1 MNNTKFSF
9 ARLSIARPV
18 FISCLVALSIIIGYI
33 SMMGLPVDLFPDV
46 TFPVVTVTTPYP
58 GAGPKEIE
66 TLVSKVFEEEFS
78 TISGVKTIRSV
89 NQEGVSIVITE
100 FRFDVDIKYAEQQI
114 RDKVSSAKSK
124 LPNDVKESV
133 IRRIDPS
140 DQPIMTITLKANLPE
155 AELFD
160 LADLS
165 VKPKIEQINS
175 VGLVDILGGR
185 KREIKVE
192 LDLKKLKEREISA
205 LQVSDALGK
214 SGMNIPSGKMDV
226 TAKQETVF
234 RTLGEFQSLDEI
246 KNTIV
251 SFYGNEVP
259 TTLKNV
265 ADVTDSLEDQKN
277 ITYIN
282 GEKAVFINVYRQS
295 GANTVEVANNV
306 AKQVDK
312 INDLLKT
319 TKGAPVLSV
328 VRDGAKPINDNILD
342 VSESIYFGIGLTV
355 LVVFFFLASFRST
368 IITGLALPNSLLGA
382 FILVSLAGF
391 SINMMSL
398 LALSLAVGLLV
409 DDAIVVRENIYRH
422 AEMGKDPKTAALD
435 GTHEVMMAV
444 IATTFT
450 VLAVFGPIAFLDGV
464 VGQFFKQFG
473 LTICFA
479 LVISLFDAITI
490 APMMSAYFAGKV
502 KPHGY
507 VTPEH
512 EKTFYDKTVGAM
524 LDRFNRFQNWLEDIY
539 VKILEVTLNHP
550 IKTIGAAVVI
560 LILSVYTLKFVPK
573 TFIPAQDN
581 GEFGVNLDLPPGTS
595 LREMERVSL
604 EVDKLLRT
612 HSEVQF
618 SVLTVGTK
626 DGESNKASF
635 YVKLVDSKLRKINT
649 IKFKE
654 VFRQELKPFVYA
666 NPSVRDYDAVGGG
679 ERPFS
684 LNIQGFD
691 EKELERVSTEV
702 FKRMKNH
709 PSLKDVD
716 LSYRPGKPEFQVI
729 PNRTKAERMGVS
741 TNVIGSELRTLMEGQ
756 TPAVFRV
763 KGEEYDIRVRLK
775 EDQRNLSQSFKNI
788 YVPNINYRLIRLT
801 DVTEG
806 VETTGPANITRQDRG
821 RYYQIGADI
830 SPDGP
835 GMGGAIDEVKR
846 IFADEVKLPEGM
858 SYSFVGQAENFQ
870 ELIVSV
876 MKAAGLGIL
885 LIYLVLA
892 SLYESYILPFT
903 IMLVLP
909 LALCGAFFALFLCN
923 ASLDLFSMIGCI
935 MLLGVATKNSI
946 ILVDYINQQIQK
958 GIEMK
963 AAILKA
969 GKDRLRPILMTSFAL
984 GAGMIPIA
992 VGLNEAS
999 KQRTSMGIALIGGIV
1014 SSTLLSLIIVPTAFT
1029 YIERFRLWSGAIM
1042 KKIFIG
1048 DDADEIVKSI
1058 KSEKSENE
1066 LTNEH
1071 AH

>member
-1 MNNTKFSF
+1 MNNSSFSF
-9 ARLSIARPV
+9 ARLSISRPV
-18 FISCLVALSIIIGYI
+18 FISCIVALSIILGYI
-33 SMMGLPVDLFPDV
+33 SLIGLPVDLFPDV

-66 TLVSKVFEEEFS
+66 TLVSKTFEEQFS
-78 TISGVKTIRSV
+78 TISGVKSIKSV
-89 NQEGVSIVITE
+89 NQEGVSIVITD
-100 FRFDVDIKYAEQQI
+100 FRSNIDIKYAEQQI

-124 LPNDVKESV
+124 LPKDVKESI

-155 AELFD
+155 SELFD
-160 LADLS
+160 LADLI
-165 VKPKIEQINS
+165 VKPKIEQINA
-175 VGLVDILGGR
+175 VGLVEILGGR

-205 LQVSDALGK
+205 LQVSDALSK

-226 TAKQETVF
+226 SEKQETVF

-251 SFYGNEVP
+251 SFYGNEMP
-259 TTLKNV
+259 TTLANIGL
-265 ADVTDSLEDQKN
+265 VTDSLEDQKN

-282 GEKAVFINVYRQS
+282 GEKSVFINVFRQS
-295 GANTVEVANNV
+295 GSNTVAVAKNV
-306 AKQVDK
+306 AKQVEK
-312 INDLLKT
+312 FNEELKAK
-319 TKGAPVLSV
+319 KGTPVLAI
-328 VRDGAKPINDNILD
+328 VRDASNPINDNIMD

-355 LVVFFFLASFRST
+355 LVVFFFLSSFRST

-382 FILVSLAGF
+382 FILVSMAGF
-391 SINMMSL
+391 SINIMSL

-409 DDAIVVRENIYRH
+409 DDAIVVRENIFRH
-422 AEMGKDPKTAALD
+422 MEMGKDAKTASLD
-435 GTHEVMMAV
+435 GTHEVMLAV

-490 APMMSAYFAGKV
+490 APMMSAYFAGKI
-502 KPHGY
+502 KPHGHI
-507 VTPEH
+507 VPES
-512 EKTFYDKTVGAM
+512 EKTFYDKTVGKM
-524 LDRFNRFQNWLEDIY
+524 LEKFNDYQNSLEDFY
-539 VKILEVTLNHP
+539 VKVLSVTLNHP
-550 IKTIGAAVVI
+550 LKILFGGF
-560 LILSVYTLKFVPK
+560 LILVLSIMTLKYVPK
-573 TFIPAQDN
+573 TFIPPQDN
-581 GEFGVNLDLPPGTS
+581 GEFSVNIDLPPGTS
-595 LREMERVSL
+595 LLEMNRVSL
-604 EVDKLLRT
+604 DVDKLLRS
-612 HSEVQF
+612 HKEVLY

-635 YVKLVDSKLRKINT
+635 YVKLVPSKQRSINT

-654 VFRQELKPFVYA
+654 LLRGELKPFTFA

-679 ERPFS
+679 MRPFS
-684 LNIQGFD
+684 LNIQGTD
-691 EKELERVSTEV
+691 EKELERISTEV
-702 FKRMKNH
+702 FKKMKDH

-716 LSYRPGKPEFQVI
+716 LSYRPGKPEFQVV
-729 PNRTKAERMGVS
+729 PNRSKAERLGVS

-763 KGEEYDIRVRLK
+763 KGEEYNVRVRLQ
-775 EDQRNLSQSFKNI
+775 EEQRNLAQSFKNI
-788 YVPNINYRLIRLT
+788 YVPNINYRLIRLQ
-801 DVTEG
+801 DVTDG
-806 VETTGPANITRQDRG
+806 IETTGPANITRQDRG

-835 GMGGAIDEVKR
+835 GMGGAIAEIDR
-846 IFADEVKLPEGM
+846 IFKEDIKLPEGM
-858 SYSFVGQAENFQ
+858 KYSFVGQAENFQ
-870 ELIVSV
+870 ELITSV
-876 MKAAGLGIL
+876 LKAAGLGTL

-892 SLYESYILPFT
+892 SLYESYVLPFT

-909 LALCGAFFALFLCN
+909 LALCGAFFALFITK

-958 GIEMK
+958 GMAMRES
-963 AAILKA
+963 ILKA

-992 VGLNEAS
+992 IGLNEAS
-999 KQRTSMGIALIGGIV
+999 KQRTSMGIALIGGII
-1014 SSTLLSLIIVPTAFT
+1014 SSTFLSLIIVPAAFT

-1042 KKIFIG
+1042 KKLFIG
-1048 DDADEIVKSI
+1048 NEVDDK
-1058 KSEKSENE
+1058 K
-1066 LTNEH
+1066 
-1071 AH
+1071 

>member
-1 MNNTKFSF
+1 MNNSSFSF
-9 ARLSIARPV
+9 ARLSISRPV
-18 FISCLVALSIIIGYI
+18 FISCIVALSIILGYI
-33 SMMGLPVDLFPDV
+33 SLIGLPVDLFPDV

-66 TLVSKVFEEEFS
+66 TLVSKTFEEQFS
-78 TISGVKTIRSV
+78 TISGVKSIKSV
-89 NQEGVSIVITE
+89 NQEGVSIVITD
-100 FRFDVDIKYAEQQI
+100 FRSNIDIKYAEQQI

-124 LPNDVKESV
+124 LPKDVKESI

-155 AELFD
+155 SELFD
-160 LADLS
+160 LADLI
-165 VKPKIEQINS
+165 VKPKIEQINA
-175 VGLVDILGGR
+175 VGLVEILGGR

-205 LQVSDALGK
+205 LQVSDALSK

-226 TAKQETVF
+226 SEKQETVF

-251 SFYGNEVP
+251 SFYGNEMP
-259 TTLKNV
+259 TTLANIGL
-265 ADVTDSLEDQKN
+265 VTDSLEDQKN

-282 GEKAVFINVYRQS
+282 GEKSVFINVFRQS
-295 GANTVEVANNV
+295 GSNTVAVAKNV
-306 AKQVDK
+306 AKQVEK
-312 INDLLKT
+312 FNQELKAK
-319 TKGAPVLSV
+319 KGTPVLAI
-328 VRDGAKPINDNILD
+328 VRDASNPINDNIMD

-355 LVVFFFLASFRST
+355 LVVFFFLSSFRST

-382 FILVSLAGF
+382 FILVSMAGF
-391 SINMMSL
+391 SINIMSL

-409 DDAIVVRENIYRH
+409 DDAIVVRENIFRH
-422 AEMGKDPKTAALD
+422 MEMGKDAKTASLD
-435 GTHEVMMAV
+435 GTHEVMLAV

-490 APMMSAYFAGKV
+490 APMMSAYFAGKI
-502 KPHGY
+502 KPHGHI
-507 VTPEH
+507 VPES
-512 EKTFYDKTVGAM
+512 EKTFYDKTVGKM
-524 LDRFNRFQNWLEDIY
+524 LEKFNDYQNSLEDFY
-539 VKILEVTLNHP
+539 VKVLSVTLNHP
-550 IKTIGAAVVI
+550 LKILFGGF
-560 LILSVYTLKFVPK
+560 LILVLSIMTLKYVPK
-573 TFIPAQDN
+573 TFIPPQDN
-581 GEFGVNLDLPPGTS
+581 GEFSVNIDLPPGTS
-595 LREMERVSL
+595 LLEMNRVSL
-604 EVDKLLRT
+604 DVDKLLRS
-612 HSEVQF
+612 HKEVLY

-635 YVKLVDSKLRKINT
+635 YVKLVPSKQRSINT

-654 VFRQELKPFVYA
+654 LLRGELKPFTFA

-679 ERPFS
+679 MRPFS
-684 LNIQGFD
+684 LNIQGTD
-691 EKELERVSTEV
+691 EKELERISTEV
-702 FKRMKNH
+702 FKKMKDH

-716 LSYRPGKPEFQVI
+716 LSYRPGKPEFQVV
-729 PNRTKAERMGVS
+729 PNRSKAERLGVS

-763 KGEEYDIRVRLK
+763 KGEEYNVRVRLQ
-775 EDQRNLSQSFKNI
+775 EEQRNLAQSFKNI
-788 YVPNINYRLIRLT
+788 YVPNINYRLIRLQ
-801 DVTEG
+801 DVTDG
-806 VETTGPANITRQDRG
+806 IETTGPANITRQDRG

-835 GMGGAIDEVKR
+835 GMGGAIAEIDR
-846 IFADEVKLPEGM
+846 IFKEDIKLPEGM
-858 SYSFVGQAENFQ
+858 KYSFVGQAENFQ
-870 ELIVSV
+870 ELITSV
-876 MKAAGLGIL
+876 LKAAGLGTL

-892 SLYESYILPFT
+892 SLYESYVLPFT

-909 LALCGAFFALFLCN
+909 LALCGAFFALFITK

-958 GIEMK
+958 GMAMRES
-963 AAILKA
+963 ILKA

-992 VGLNEAS
+992 IGLNEAS
-999 KQRTSMGIALIGGIV
+999 KQRTSMGIALIGGII
-1014 SSTLLSLIIVPTAFT
+1014 SSTFLSLIIVPAAFT

-1042 KKIFIG
+1042 KKLFIG
-1048 DDADEIVKSI
+1048 NEVDDK
-1058 KSEKSENE
+1058 K
-1066 LTNEH
+1066 
-1071 AH
+1071 